1 MRASSSARARGGL
14 CAALKCWRWG
24 LALVLAAI
32 WAGPVRADS
41 AAVTVLG
48 VRSLDGEDQL
58 ERRISQA
65 LRSSARSVEGYKV
78 SDREVSLAQ
87 MSLAHGCE
95 DVDAACLGQIAS
107 TLSADR
113 LLYGNLVHSGDKV
126 RITLFNFNAGS
137 GLIESSAERSV
148 LAAQLAEPTL
158 GPIMTALV
166 QRLAGKGSHGFGTLR
181 VTGNR
186 PGAEVAVD
194 GKPAGKLDASGELVL
209 TQVAEGPH
217 AVSVVTV
224 DGRDRRELSVDVRA
238 DTTTTLKALLT
249 PALPP
254 VTQAAADD
262 EEAPTA
268 GPSTD
273 KRQLKRILGW
283 SSVGVAAG
291 FAAATIYSWVK
302 MLRIS
307 KNDDLA
313 DYSELFPKPGEPGGT
328 SDACKQATDGFYAG
342 MPGVTPDRVRLEQ
355 SAAEQCTQADK
366 LEKLQYVFLG
376 GTLVFAGVGTWL
388 LVSTRKSA
396 ETSLSLSPSFA
407 PQQASLRASLRF

>member
-1 MRASSSARARGGL
+1 MSAGFTARARSGL
-14 CAALKCWRWG
+14 CSPRRCWPWALL
-24 LALVLAAI
+24 LALAAI
-32 WAGPVRADS
+32 WSAPARADS

-166 QRLAGKGSHGFGTLR
+166 QRLAGKGGHGFGTLR

-186 PGAEVAVD
+186 PGAEVAID
-194 GKPAGKLDASGELVL
+194 GKPAGKLDASVEM
-209 TQVAEGPH
+209 VASK
-217 AVSVVTV
+217 V
-224 DGRDRRELSVDVRA
+224 A
-238 DTTTTLKALLT
+238 D
-249 PALPP
+249 
-254 VTQAAADD
+254 
-262 EEAPTA
+262 
-268 GPSTD
+268 
-273 KRQLKRILGW
+273 
-283 SSVGVAAG
+283 
-291 FAAATIYSWVK
+291 
-302 MLRIS
+302 
-307 KNDDLA
+307 
-313 DYSELFPKPGEPGGT
+313 
-328 SDACKQATDGFYAG
+328 
-342 MPGVTPDRVRLEQ
+342 
-355 SAAEQCTQADK
+355 
-366 LEKLQYVFLG
+366 
-376 GTLVFAGVGTWL
+376 
-388 LVSTRKSA
+388 
-396 ETSLSLSPSFA
+396 
-407 PQQASLRASLRF
+407 